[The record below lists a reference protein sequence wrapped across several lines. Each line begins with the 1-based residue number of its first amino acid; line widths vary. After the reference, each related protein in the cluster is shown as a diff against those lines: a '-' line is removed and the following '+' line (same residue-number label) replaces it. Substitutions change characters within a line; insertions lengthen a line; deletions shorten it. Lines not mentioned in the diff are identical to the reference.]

1 MTEPVTYPFSE
12 PERLEVD
19 PNYAVTQNGAGLTRV
34 QLPYGT
40 PAYIATRYEDVKSV
54 LSDPRFSRE
63 LAVGEDEPRVM
74 PYVHRPDALTTMDPP
89 RHSRLRRVVS
99 KAFSA
104 RRIEAL
110 RPSTQQ
116 IVDALLDRMQAD
128 GGPVDLMRSY
138 ALEVPMLV
146 VCELL
151 GVPYEDR
158 DRFHD
163 WSAVLASTASSGVG
177 VEELQRANED
187 LRGYLGKL
195 IAQRRAEPAEDLLSV
210 LAEAH
215 DTDDRLTEDEMVSL
229 AWSVLLAGYEITAYE
244 IGNFAYTLL
253 TSPDHLA
260 RLVEDPDLVER
271 AVEELLRQ
279 VPLTSA
285 SFYPRRASED
295 LELGGTTVKKGE
307 AVLPS
312 MMAANRDEAAFPDAA
327 RLDFDREANA
337 HLAFSHG
344 IHHCLGAQLARMELQ
359 VVVKSL
365 IGRFPGLRLAV
376 DPSDVPWRKGSI
388 LRGPLTLMVAW

>member
-1 MTEPVTYPFSE
+1 MTERYPFSE

-19 PNYAVTQNGAGLTRV
+19 PGYARTREGEGLTRV

-40 PAYIATRYEDVKSV
+40 PTYIATRYEDVKSL

-116 IVDALLDRMQAD
+116 IVDALLDRMENE
-128 GGPVDLMRSY
+128 GGPLDLMRSY

-163 WSAVLASTASSGVG
+163 WSSVLASTASSGVG
-177 VEELQRANED
+177 VDELMRANED
-187 LRGYLGKL
+187 LRAYLGKL
-195 IAQRRAEPAEDLLSV
+195 IALRRTEPAEDLLSV

-253 TSPDHLA
+253 TGPEHLKA
-260 RLVEDPDLVER
+260 LLDDPGLVER

-285 SFYPRRASED
+285 SFYPRRAAED
-295 LELGGTTVKKGE
+295 VELGGTLVRKGE

-312 MMAANRDEAAFPDAA
+312 MMAANRDETVYPNAEKIDFSRDATG
-327 RLDFDREANA
+327 
-337 HLAFSHG
+337 HLAFSYG

-359 VVVKSL
+359 VVIASL
-365 IGRFPGLRLAV
+365 LRRFPGLRLAV
-376 DPSDVPWRKGSI
+376 DVDDIPWRKGSI
-388 LRGPLTLMVAW
+388 LRGPLELMVTW

>member
-19 PNYAVTQNGAGLTRV
+19 PNYGVTQNGEGLTRV

-116 IVDALLDRMQAD
+116 IVDTLLDRMQAD

-151 GVPYEDR
+151 GVPYEDTP
-158 DRFHD
+158 RF
-163 WSAVLASTASSGVG
+163 
-177 VEELQRANED
+177 QRYALDMVRLD
-187 LRGYLGKL
+187 LEPERFAAAFAAMSGYLREL
-195 IAQRRAEPAEDLLSV
+195 IAAKRAEPTDDLLSGLLTTDLDDDELTNIGFV
-210 LAEAH
+210 LFGAGLDTTANMLALGVFALLEHPEQLAALRADPGLAEG
-215 DTDDRLTEDEMVSL
+215 T
-229 AWSVLLAGYEITAYE
+229 
-244 IGNFAYTLL
+244 
-253 TSPDHLA
+253 
-260 RLVEDPDLVER
+260 
-271 AVEELLRQ
+271 VEELLRYLSII
-279 VPLTSA
+279 PFTLRTA
-285 SFYPRRASED
+285 LED
-295 LELGGTTVKKGE
+295 LELGGELIKAGQTITISI
-307 AVLPS
+307 P
-312 MMAANRDEAAFPDAA
+312 AADRDPARFADPDTLDLTRPANSHVAFG
-327 RLDFDREANA
+327 
-337 HLAFSHG
+337 HG
-344 IHHCLGAQLARMELQ
+344 VHQCLGQQLARVELQ
-359 VVVKSL
+359 VAL
-365 IGRFPGLRLAV
+365 PALFARFPTLRLAV
-376 DPSDVPWRKGSI
+376 PPEEVP
-388 LRGPLTLMVAW
+388 LRADMLIYGVHGLPVTWD